1 LAGVL
6 CAAAIP
12 ELLVRQQ
19 GAADGLATF
28 ALGYAPV
35 LAFAAG
41 VTLLAGPPPVASAP
55 ARAVSLSALML
66 PLRNARFRRLAAVFL
81 VNGMAAAVPATLL
94 LFFAADVLQRA
105 DLTPLFLIL
114 YFAAGAAGMPLW
126 VRLADRAGKVRA
138 WLVAMVLAV
147 AAFVWTWFLGAGDAA
162 AFAAVCVLS
171 GIAFGADLALPASLL
186 ADLIDDDEDDRGRP
200 DGAYFGLWH
209 LLEKLA
215 LALAAGV
222 ALPMLQWLGYQ
233 PGSAAGSGSALS
245 LVYALLPCAIKLAA
259 AAMLAL
265 TLTDTRHTAMS
276 LKGVVK

>member
-1 LAGVL
+1 M
-6 CAAAIP
+6 
-12 ELLVRQQ
+12 
-19 GAADGLATF
+19 
-28 ALGYAPV
+28 
-35 LAFAAG
+35 
-41 VTLLAGPPPVASAP
+41 
-55 ARAVSLSALML
+55 AVVEEVQM
-66 PLRNARFRRLAAVFL
+66 
-81 VNGMAAAVPATLL
+81 
-94 LFFAADVLQRA
+94 
-105 DLTPLFLIL
+105 
-114 YFAAGAAGMPLW
+114 
-126 VRLADRAGKVRA
+126 
-138 WLVAMVLAV
+138 VAMVLAV
-147 AAFVWTWFLGAGDAA
+147 AAFVWTWFLGAGDVA